1 MNPPVQKK
9 ELITKLA
16 KQLAIEALS
25 IVHQFEADH
34 PCNQM
39 YAFALMTPA
48 EGTDI
53 GVAIATEQALETVAQ
68 SHL

>member
-1 MNPPVQKK
+1 MHPSVQKK

-16 KQLAIEALS
+16 KQLVIEALS

-48 EGTDI
+48 EGTGI
-53 GVAIATEQALETVAQ
+53 GVAIATEQT
-68 SHL
+68 